1 MTFIS
6 ESKYIDRRTSD
17 AMDFPLHFSDQLREH
32 LRALRKARG
41 LTQADLGRLLGV
53 GQARIAEIEA
63 NPGVVGLDQLM
74 KLLSALDASLL
85 LRDNTATHGEV
96 APAPPQVTEKPTPR
110 AASPGTHVAEP
121 PPRRSF
127 TISPKKG
134 SW

>member
-53 GQARIAEIEA
+53 GQVDIDGAR
-63 NPGVVGLDQLM
+63 VGHAHLD
-74 KLLSALDASLL
+74 
-85 LRDNTATHGEV
+85 
-96 APAPPQVTEKPTPR
+96 TPR
-110 AASPGTHVAEP
+110 RALVKRHAVRSAWVHPLNVSHLTAYVLAIDARVVCTSDAAD
-121 PPRRSF
+121 
-127 TISPKKG
+127 TIRIG
-134 SW
+134 LQHLQ

>member
-1 MTFIS
+1 
-6 ESKYIDRRTSD
+6 
-17 AMDFPLHFSDQLREH
+17 MDFPLHFSDQLREH

-74 KLLSALDASLL
+74 KLLSALDASLV
-85 LRDNTATHGEV
+85 LRDT
-96 APAPPQVTEKPTPR
+96 APPPR
-110 AASPGTHVAEP
+110 PALPPAGAPFVAEP
-121 PPRRSF
+121 PAPPMQGL
-127 TISPKKG
+127 TIRPKKG